1 MRNQIIEIIEETLTS
16 REEFF
21 TREQEIQIYL
31 AYHLNQRNIFDNVY
45 LEYHIPSNIL
55 SNYPWKDS
63 NNIYIDIVVF
73 VGGRYYPIEIK
84 YKTVSQAVSLKVFG
98 TPSPVIL
105 GHHGAQ
111 NIGCYD
117 FWKDIKRLELFEENF
132 ENVEQGIMLFVTN
145 DPSYL
150 QPPRNNEVG
159 YAQFSIEEYREI
171 EIGTILDWN
180 GALSI
185 SVNRPPITLK
195 RDYSLKWNEL
205 NLTQHKYLLL

>member
-1 MRNQIIEIIEETLTS
+1 MRNQIIQVINEALES
-16 REEFF
+16 REDFF

-31 AYHLNQRNIFDNVY
+31 ADYLNRKNLFDKIY
-45 LEYHIPSNIL
+45 LEYHIPSNSIV
-55 SNYPWKDS
+55 NYPWKDS
-63 NNIYIDIVVF
+63 NNIYIDIVILS
-73 VGGRYYPIEIK
+73 GNKYYPVEIK
-84 YKTVSQAVSLKVFG
+84 YKTKSQTVSLTLFG
-98 TPSPVIL
+98 TLSPVVL

-132 ENVEQGIMLFVTN
+132 ENVDQGIMLFVTN
-145 DPSYL
+145 DPCYL

-159 YAQFSIEEYREI
+159 YAQFSIEQSREI
-171 EIGTILDWN
+171 ESGTILDWN

-205 NLTQHKYLLL
+205 NLTQHKYVLL